1 MNTHHFKMG
10 IQEAV
15 NQPRMHHQ
23 WLPDILQFESVG
35 FPSSLLDTLNVK
47 GYKTLQQEHRI
58 IGKVDAIM
66 RHSNG
71 LLEGGADPRGDDSAL
86 GF

>member
-1 MNTHHFKMG
+1 
-10 IQEAV
+10 
-15 NQPRMHHQ
+15 MHHQ
-23 WLPDILQFESVG
+23 WLPDLIQFESDG
-35 FPSSLLDTLNVK
+35 FEQELLDSLEQR
-47 GYKTLQQEHRI
+47 GYKTIQKDYQI

-71 LLEGGADPRGDDSAL
+71 VLEAGADPRGDDTAL

>member
-1 MNTHHFKMG
+1 MG
-10 IQEAV
+10 MQTAV

-23 WLPDILQFESVG
+23 WLPDILQFESEG
-35 FPSSLLDTLNVK
+35 FDAQLLDSLEQK
-47 GYKTLQQEHRI
+47 GYKTIQKEHRI

-66 RHSNG
+66 RHPNG
-71 LLEGGADPRGDDSAL
+71 ILEAGADPRGDDTAL